1 MMIPIDEHERGV
13 SALKST
19 QANMGYMEWCR
30 RLCLFLGLF
39 LWGGAISQSQSAQ
52 LKEASYQAQ
61 TVMDSG
67 IPIAE
72 LEWMV
77 KPLTQE
83 ELIVEADAW
92 QRLLKEKVKAISAAE
107 IANRRLKDQ
116 IKKTEEA
123 AAAFE
128 KAQAAA
134 SKANA
139 ANQDTTSGPESRAS
153 KEAAR
158 VTADAVKK
166 VEEAQKVLE
175 EADEARK
182 RIESDA
188 DISTATQQAIEK
200 DEEKAGDGSPPPID
214 PTSPISATPE
224 ISSDNEL
231 SDVSSEMDT
240 DQLKQV
246 SESAKAAAESSAN
259 IKEKVLDSLTDL
271 RTQRSALVSRFTVVI
286 DELESKGGTVE
297 TYKQYR
303 KAVGALNV
311 DVSDTSAFAKFAT
324 GWLASEEGG
333 LKWAIN
339 SIKFFVILALFYF
352 IALVLGTGVSK
363 VTSKASRMSG
373 LLRNFLNKAV
383 QRGILFIGF
392 LVAFDAINVPVAPL
406 LAAIGAAGFV
416 VGFALQGTLSNF
428 ASGLLILIY
437 RPFDVGDAVEA
448 GGTSGVIN
456 AMNLM
461 YTRFKTWDNKSMIV
475 PNNKIWGDTI
485 TNISGTDKRR
495 VDMVF
500 GISYSDSIDQA
511 QTVLEKIVA
520 DHPLTLED
528 PAPNIK
534 LNELADSSVNFIVR
548 PWVAPANYWAVYW
561 DITRK
566 VKEEFDRQ
574 GISIPFPQRDVHI
587 HQESKV

>member
-1 MMIPIDEHERGV
+1 MSV
-13 SALKST
+13 LKSET
-19 QANMGYMEWCR
+19 AKMRFQKLHQSFWISLGAFFWMVTMSLSQDALAN
-30 RLCLFLGLF
+30 
-39 LWGGAISQSQSAQ
+39 
-52 LKEASYQAQ
+52 KDTYQAQ
-61 TVMDSG
+61 TAANPG
-67 IPIAE
+67 IPIPE

-83 ELIVEADAW
+83 ELTVEADAW
-92 QRLLKEKVKAISAAE
+92 QRLLKEKVKAISVAE

-123 AAAFE
+123 ADAFE

-134 SKANA
+134 SKANI
-139 ANQDTTSGPESRAS
+139 ANQDASSGPDSRTS
-153 KEAAR
+153 KEAAK

-188 DISTATQQAIEK
+188 DVSNATQQAVEMGN
-200 DEEKAGDGSPPPID
+200 ENVGDGNQQPEGPSVQSNTP
-214 PTSPISATPE
+214 PE
-224 ISSDNEL
+224 ISSESEL
-231 SDVSSEMDT
+231 ADTLTEMDAG
-240 DQLKQV
+240 QLKQV
-246 SESAKAAAESSAN
+246 SESVKAVAESSAN
-259 IKEKVLDSLTDL
+259 IKEKVLDNLTDL

-286 DELESKGGTVE
+286 DELESKGGDVAS
-297 TYKQYR
+297 YKQYR

-324 GWLASEEGG
+324 GWLTSEEGG
-333 LKWAIN
+333 MKWAIN
-339 SIKFFVILALFYF
+339 IIKFFVIIGFFYF
-352 IALVLGTGVSK
+352 IALVVGTGVSK
-363 VTSKASRMSG
+363 ITSKARRMSG

-383 QRGILFIGF
+383 QRGVLFIGV
-392 LVAFDAINVPVAPL
+392 LVAFDAIDIPVAPL
-406 LAAIGAAGFV
+406 LAVIGAAGFV

-456 AMNLM
+456 TMNLM
-461 YTRFKTWDNKSMIV
+461 YTKFKTWDNKSMIV

-500 GISYSDSIDQA
+500 GISYSDSIDKAQA
-511 QTVLEKIVA
+511 ILEKIVKE
-520 DHPLTLED
+520 HPLTLDD

-534 LNELADSSVNFIVR
+534 LNELGDSSVNFIVR

-566 VKEEFDRQ
+566 VKEEFDQQ

-587 HQESKV
+587 HQQISS

>member
-1 MMIPIDEHERGV
+1 MRFQKLHQSFWISLGAFFWMVTMSLSQD
-13 SALKST
+13 AL
-19 QANMGYMEWCR
+19 AN
-30 RLCLFLGLF
+30 
-39 LWGGAISQSQSAQ
+39 
-52 LKEASYQAQ
+52 KDTYQAQ
-61 TVMDSG
+61 TAANPG
-67 IPIAE
+67 IPIPE

-83 ELIVEADAW
+83 ELTVEADAW
-92 QRLLKEKVKAISAAE
+92 QRLLKEKVKAISVAE

-123 AAAFE
+123 ADAFE

-134 SKANA
+134 SKANI
-139 ANQDTTSGPESRAS
+139 ANQDASSGPDSRTS
-153 KEAAR
+153 KEAAK

-188 DISTATQQAIEK
+188 DVSNATQQAVEMGN
-200 DEEKAGDGSPPPID
+200 ENVGDGNQQPEGPSVQSNTP
-214 PTSPISATPE
+214 PE
-224 ISSDNEL
+224 ISSESEL
-231 SDVSSEMDT
+231 ADTLTEMDAG
-240 DQLKQV
+240 QLKQV
-246 SESAKAAAESSAN
+246 SESVKAVAESSAN
-259 IKEKVLDSLTDL
+259 IKEKVLDNLTDL

-286 DELESKGGTVE
+286 DELESKGGDVAS
-297 TYKQYR
+297 YKQYR

-324 GWLASEEGG
+324 GWLTSEEGG
-333 LKWAIN
+333 MKWAIN
-339 SIKFFVILALFYF
+339 IIKFFVIIGFFYF
-352 IALVLGTGVSK
+352 IALVVGTGVSK
-363 VTSKASRMSG
+363 ITSKARRMSG

-383 QRGILFIGF
+383 QRGVLFIGV
-392 LVAFDAINVPVAPL
+392 LVAFDAIDIPVAPL
-406 LAAIGAAGFV
+406 LAVIGAAGFV

-456 AMNLM
+456 TMNLM
-461 YTRFKTWDNKSMIV
+461 YTKFKTWDNKSMIV

-500 GISYSDSIDQA
+500 GISYSDSIDKAQA
-511 QTVLEKIVA
+511 ILEKIVKE
-520 DHPLTLED
+520 HPLTLDD

-534 LNELADSSVNFIVR
+534 LNELGDSSVNFIVR

-566 VKEEFDRQ
+566 VKEEFDQQ

-587 HQESKV
+587 HQQISS

>member
-1 MMIPIDEHERGV
+1 MSRIDKSVRGAC
-13 SALKST
+13 ALMPAPATMPSL
-19 QANMGYMEWCR
+19 EWN
-30 RLCLFLGLF
+30 RLFCLFLGLF
-39 LWGGAISQSQSAQ
+39 FWMGAISLSQGAQ
-52 LKEASYQAQ
+52 ATEISYQAQ
-61 TVMDSG
+61 TTVNPD

-77 KPLTQE
+77 KPLTKD

-92 QRLLKEKVKAISAAE
+92 QLLLKEKVKAISAAE

-123 AAAFE
+123 AVAFE

-139 ANQDTTSGPESRAS
+139 ASQDNASAPESRAS

-158 VTADAVKK
+158 VTADAAKK

-188 DISTATQQAIEK
+188 DVATATQQALE
-200 DEEKAGDGSPPPID
+200 DNEEGPRQDDPSPPDSTTPIG
-214 PTSPISATPE
+214 ATPE
-224 ISSDNEL
+224 ISSENEL
-231 SDVSSEMDT
+231 PDASSEMDA

-246 SESAKAAAESSAN
+246 SDSAKAAAVSSAT
-259 IKEKVLDSLTDL
+259 IKEKVLDNLTDL
-271 RTQRSALVSRFTVVI
+271 RTQRSALVSRFTVII
-286 DELESKGGTVE
+286 DELESKGGAVDS
-297 TYKQYR
+297 YKQYR

-339 SIKFFVILALFYF
+339 GIKFIVILAFFYF

-363 VTSKASRMSG
+363 ITTKARRMSG
-373 LLRNFLNKAV
+373 LLRNFLNKTV

-428 ASGLLILIY
+428 ASGLLILVY

-511 QTVLEKIVA
+511 QAVLEKIVA
-520 DHPLTLED
+520 DHPLVLQD

-534 LNELADSSVNFIVR
+534 LNELGDSSVNFIVR
-548 PWVAPANYWAVYW
+548 PWVVPANYWSVYW

-566 VKEEFDRQ
+566 VKEEFDQQ
-574 GISIPFPQRDVHI
+574 GISIPFPQRDVYI
-587 HQESKV
+587 HQQSKA

>member
-1 MMIPIDEHERGV
+1 MRFQKLHQSFWISLGAFFWMVTMSLSQD
-13 SALKST
+13 AL
-19 QANMGYMEWCR
+19 AN
-30 RLCLFLGLF
+30 
-39 LWGGAISQSQSAQ
+39 
-52 LKEASYQAQ
+52 KDTYQAQ
-61 TVMDSG
+61 TTTNPG
-67 IPIAE
+67 IPIPE

-83 ELIVEADAW
+83 ELTVEADAW
-92 QRLLKEKVKAISAAE
+92 QRLLKEKVKAISVAE

-123 AAAFE
+123 ADAFE

-134 SKANA
+134 SKANI
-139 ANQDTTSGPESRAS
+139 ANQDASSGPDSRTS
-153 KEAAR
+153 KEAAK

-188 DISTATQQAIEK
+188 DVSNATQQAVEMGN
-200 DEEKAGDGSPPPID
+200 ENVGDGNQQPEGPSVQSNTP
-214 PTSPISATPE
+214 PE
-224 ISSDNEL
+224 ISSESEL
-231 SDVSSEMDT
+231 ADTLTEMDAG
-240 DQLKQV
+240 QLKQV
-246 SESAKAAAESSAN
+246 SESVKAVAESSAN
-259 IKEKVLDSLTDL
+259 IKEKVLDNLTDL

-286 DELESKGGTVE
+286 DELESKGGDVAS
-297 TYKQYR
+297 YKQYR

-324 GWLASEEGG
+324 GWLTSEEGG
-333 LKWAIN
+333 MKWAIN
-339 SIKFFVILALFYF
+339 IIKFFVIIGFFYF
-352 IALVLGTGVSK
+352 IALVVGTGVSK
-363 VTSKASRMSG
+363 ITSKARRMSG

-383 QRGILFIGF
+383 QRGVLFIGV
-392 LVAFDAINVPVAPL
+392 LVAFDAIDIPVAPL
-406 LAAIGAAGFV
+406 LAVIGAAGFV

-456 AMNLM
+456 TMNLM
-461 YTRFKTWDNKSMIV
+461 YTKFKTWDNKSMIV

-500 GISYSDSIDQA
+500 GISYSDSIDKAQA
-511 QTVLEKIVA
+511 ILEKIVKE
-520 DHPLTLED
+520 HPLTLDD

-534 LNELADSSVNFIVR
+534 LNELGDSSVNFIVR

-566 VKEEFDRQ
+566 VKEEFDQQ

-587 HQESKV
+587 HQQISS